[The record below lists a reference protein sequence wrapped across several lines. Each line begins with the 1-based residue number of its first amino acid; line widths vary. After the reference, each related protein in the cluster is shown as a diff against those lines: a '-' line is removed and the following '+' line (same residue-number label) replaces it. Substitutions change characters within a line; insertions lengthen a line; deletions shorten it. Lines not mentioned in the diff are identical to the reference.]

1 MMVERTWTPAI
12 HDLMETLTCR
22 VRLLSLP
29 HIHQGW
35 TQQFGSSTDIVDY
48 IKQLVDAGLIV
59 GDVWT
64 VPASPIGEQP
74 LVAWTTQHSTPDLV
88 QIAEIVQTRWD
99 EPSTPTPVVAAT
111 RKAARLFGSS
121 AGGLPPTN
129 HRNHDLLLAGVYV
142 RYRTTEPELAGTWLG
157 EDAVAIAER
166 GVKNPDA
173 FLFDDDGNVTRV
185 IESAGRY
192 SLAQLESFHRHCQS
206 AELPYELW

>member
-1 MMVERTWTPAI
+1 MFQRTWTPAI
-12 HDLMETLTCR
+12 YDLMETLTCR
-22 VRLLSLP
+22 VRLLSLA

-35 TQQFGSSTDIVDY
+35 ADQFGSSAATVSA

-59 GDVWT
+59 GDVWNL
-64 VPASPIGEQP
+64 PASPIGERP
-74 LVAWTTQHSTPDLV
+74 LQVWTPYHTLPDLSR
-88 QIAEIVQTRWD
+88 IAELVQRRWD
-99 EPSTPTPVVAAT
+99 GASEPTPVVAAT
-111 RKAARLFGSS
+111 HKAARLFGSS

-142 RYRTTEPELAGTWLG
+142 RYRIEEPALAATWLG
-157 EDAVAIAER
+157 EDAVAVAER

-173 FLFDDDGNVTRV
+173 FLFDDEGNVSRV

-192 SLAQLESFHRHCQS
+192 SLKQLESFHWHCQS

>member
-1 MMVERTWTPAI
+1 MFQPTWTPAI
-12 HDLMETLTCR
+12 YDLMETLTCR
-22 VRLLSLP
+22 VRLLSLA

-35 TQQFGSSTDIVDY
+35 ADQFGSSAATVVA

-59 GDVWT
+59 GDVWNL
-64 VPASPIGEQP
+64 PASPIGERP
-74 LVAWTTQHSTPDLV
+74 LQVWNPNDTLPDLSR
-88 QIAEIVQTRWD
+88 IAELVQRRWD
-99 EPSTPTPVVAAT
+99 RTSEPTPVVAAT
-111 RKAARLFGSS
+111 HKASRLFGSS

-142 RYRTTEPELAGTWLG
+142 RYRVEEPALAATWLG
-157 EDAVAIAER
+157 EDAVAMAER

-173 FLFDDDGNVTRV
+173 FLFDDEGNVNRV

-192 SLAQLESFHRHCQS
+192 SLKQLESFHQHCQS

>member
-1 MMVERTWTPAI
+1 MVERTWTPAI
-12 HDLMETLTCR
+12 YDLMETLTCR
-22 VRLLSLP
+22 VRLLSLAN
-29 HIHQGW
+29 IHQGW
-35 TQQFGSSTDIVDY
+35 IQQFGSSKAIIDAV
-48 IKQLVDAGLIV
+48 KQLVDAGLVV
-59 GDVWT
+59 GDVWAL
-64 VPASPIGEQP
+64 PASPIGEQP
-74 LVAWTTQHSTPDLV
+74 LAAWTMQHSTPDLV
-88 QIAEIVQTRWD
+88 QLAEIIQTRWD

-111 RKAARLFGSS
+111 HKAARLFGSS

-192 SLAQLESFHRHCQS
+192 SLEQLESFHRHCQS